1 MSYGSQFQ
9 PTQIRQ
15 VTKERRLKVH
25 WSSGEEFEYTM
36 EYLRVM
42 CPCAKCS
49 GHTPDQAQL
58 IDGKQDV
65 TIKSITPV
73 GHYAVKL
80 AFSDDHDSGLYSWDT
95 LYELGVRQEI
105 LWQDYLAALEKAGK
119 RRKPSIF
126 PIKVV

>member
-1 MSYGSQFQ
+1 MSFGSQFQ

-15 VTKERRLKVH
+15 ITKDRLLKIT
-25 WSSGEEFEYTM
+25 WSNGEVFDYPM

-65 TIKSITPV
+65 TLQSITPV

-95 LYELGVRQEI
+95 LYELGVRQNV
-105 LWQDYLAALEKAGK
+105 LWQEYLEALEKAGK
-119 RRKPSIF
+119 RRKPSTI